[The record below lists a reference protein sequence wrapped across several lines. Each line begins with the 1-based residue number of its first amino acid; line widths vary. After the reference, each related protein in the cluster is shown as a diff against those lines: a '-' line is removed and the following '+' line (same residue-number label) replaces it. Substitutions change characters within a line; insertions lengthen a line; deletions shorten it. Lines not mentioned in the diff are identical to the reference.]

1 MTKISARTPVATEPD
16 AGPKEVIRV
25 VADVLEILEPRLLAL
40 WRSTGITFSQRRVL
54 RRLRDRPQ
62 SAGDVAASLGIS
74 APTLTRHLSRLEQA
88 GLITRTVDLGDRRK
102 VLVELTA
109 GGRRVLAGHRVFAGS
124 PLLRAAGEL
133 SASERQALVGSLGLL
148 VAHARELGSEA
159 DE

>member
-1 MTKISARTPVATEPD
+1 
-16 AGPKEVIRV
+16 
-25 VADVLEILEPRLLAL
+25 LEPRLLAL

-102 VLVELTA
+102 VLVELTS

-148 VAHARELGSEA
+148 VAHARELGPDA